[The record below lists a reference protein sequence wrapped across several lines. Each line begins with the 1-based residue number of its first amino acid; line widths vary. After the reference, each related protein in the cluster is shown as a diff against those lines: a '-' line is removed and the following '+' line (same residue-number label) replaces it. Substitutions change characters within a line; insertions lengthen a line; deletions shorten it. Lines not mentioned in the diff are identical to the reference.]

1 MKSSSNAL
9 TIHTAAVIS
18 REKLT
23 GGGRHFGV
31 HFPGGEVVDFS
42 PFGVRYTTIH
52 GFLEGRAYK
61 VERLIPGGEVRQAHW
76 RARSAPG
83 QVRAYHLLDF
93 NCEHFANFVA
103 GEIKPESSQ
112 VTGLAVLGLVGLF
125 LVAISK

>member
-1 MKSSSNAL
+1 MKPSSIAL

-42 PFGVRYTTIH
+42 PSGIRYTTIQ
-52 GFLEGRAYK
+52 GFREGRDYK
-61 VERLIPGGEVRQAHW
+61 VERLIPEGEVRQAFW
-76 RARSAPG
+76 RARTAPG

-93 NCEHFANFVA
+93 NCEHFADFIA
-103 GEIKPESSQ
+103 GAAKPESSQ
-112 VTGLAVLGLVGLF
+112 VTGFAVLCLVGVF
-125 LVAISK
+125 FAAFSS

>member
-1 MKSSSNAL
+1 MNPSSIPL

-18 REKLT
+18 REKLA

-42 PFGVRYTTIH
+42 PAGVRYTTLH

-61 VERLIPGGEVRQAHW
+61 VERLIPEGEVRQAHW
-76 RARSAPG
+76 RARTALG

-93 NCEHFANFVA
+93 NCEHFANFIGGA
-103 GEIKPESSQ
+103 IKPESSQ
-112 VTGLAVLGLVGLF
+112 VTGLAVVFLAGLVAAAF
-125 LVAISK
+125 SN